1 MIPLNPPRRSQS
13 GFSLV
18 ELTIVVV
25 ILGVIAMI
33 GVPKYRTVVE
43 RAKSS
48 EALVFMHHVEVQ
60 QAGFQAWKG
69 RYAKSFSEL
78 KSYSGSGFSQPKHFT
93 ISDFTSFNWE
103 TKWSL
108 RLTRDGASS
117 GFGAYTVSWDQ
128 GGFNAARSSI
138 PSSLKPD
145 GGGSAPIS
153 KGSGSSGSSGSDDS
167 NDKGDNSGSEDK
179 DDKDKG
185 KGKEKDE
192 DEKDKGKGKEKD
204 EDDKDKGKGKEKDN
218 GNNRDRGKGKK
229 NGHDG

>member
-1 MIPLNPPRRSQS
+1 MIQINPPRRSQS

-43 RAKSS
+43 RAMAS
-48 EALVFMHHVEVQ
+48 EALVFMHQVEAQ

-69 RYAKSFSEL
+69 HYAKSFSEL
-78 KSYSGSGFSQPKHFT
+78 NGFSGSGLSRPRHFT

-108 RLTRDGASS
+108 RLTRQGASS

-128 GGFNAARSSI
+128 DGFNPARSSI
-138 PSSLKPD
+138 PTSLKPD

-153 KGSGSSGSSGSDDS
+153 KGNGSNGSGGSDG
-167 NDKGDNSGSEDK
+167 KGENSGSGNKSEDEKGKGKAEKKDK

-185 KGKEKDE
+185 KSKK
-192 DEKDKGKGKEKD
+192 KN
-204 EDDKDKGKGKEKDN
+204 DDKN
-218 GNNRDRGKGKK
+218 KGKK
-229 NGHDG
+229 KGKND